1 MINVIKI
8 NLNRAS
14 SREARL
20 ELRRDRLRWVTFG
33 FTVAIL
39 TLSFGYLLFEN
50 TQFNK
55 IIATKELQTQVIQ
68 AKIDSLHSEG
78 ENLSKADILEMAN
91 LNEMRVLWAEKLNS
105 LGRLIPH
112 DMAITHL
119 VSKDGYLDISGV
131 SRIYMDEREFDIIEE
146 FIDRLKNDATF
157 SDDFSDIKFSKFS
170 RLTILNQ
177 EVVNF
182 EIRAILKPRFYD
194 SKERRS

>member
-20 ELRRDRLRWVTFG
+20 ETRREQLRWVTFG
-33 FTVAIL
+33 FTVLLLAV
-39 TLSFGYLLFEN
+39 TFGYLMYEN
-50 TQFNK
+50 AQFNEIIETK
-55 IIATKELQTQVIQ
+55 IMQTREIQKQIASFQKEGKNL
-68 AKIDSLHSEG
+68 AKE
-78 ENLSKADILEMAN
+78 DILEMSN
-91 LNEMRVLWAEKLNS
+91 LNDMRVLWAQKLNS

-119 VSKDGYLDISGV
+119 VSKDGYLDIAGV

-146 FIDRLKNDATF
+146 FIDRLRKDATF
-157 SDDFSDIKFSKFS
+157 AEDFSEIKFSKFS

-182 EIRAILKPRFYD
+182 EIRAILKPRHYG
-194 SKERRS
+194 SPKARS